1 MSQPLYGRRSDPY
14 AAPECPRHPGVRSVD
29 YCKRCN
35 RPMCTQ
41 CVVPTEVRSI
51 CVDCA
56 GRGRGNFFGRSRA
69 ARPRQVGNVRIGAET
84 PLITYATIILCIGLW
99 LGDFAGNHIVT
110 RYLGFTPLYGL
121 IQPWR
126 ILTTAYLHLNLT
138 HLAFNMISL
147 YAVGRALEPLLGRAR
162 FFALYL
168 ISALGGSIG
177 VLGWALIDTSTVNT
191 VTVGASG
198 AIFGL
203 FGAVFVLQRAAGI
216 DARAIAGL
224 LAVNLLYGFIVSGI
238 SWQAHIG
245 GLIAG
250 MLCAWV
256 LLLLGRPRAGMT
268 AKKQGVRTA
277 IGVAGMFAAE
287 IVILVVTYMVLIGI

>member
-1 MSQPLYGRRSDPY
+1 MS
-14 AAPECPRHPGVRSVD
+14 
-29 YCKRCN
+29 
-35 RPMCTQ
+35 
-41 CVVPTEVRSI
+41 
-51 CVDCA
+51 
-56 GRGRGNFFGRSRA
+56 
-69 ARPRQVGNVRIGAET
+69 
-84 PLITYATIILCIGLW
+84 
-99 LGDFAGNHIVT
+99 NHVVT

-203 FGAVFVLQRAAGI
+203 FGTVFVLQRAAGI

-250 MLCAWV
+250 MLCAWA

>member
-1 MSQPLYGRRSDPY
+1 M
-14 AAPECPRHPGVRSVD
+14 
-29 YCKRCN
+29 
-35 RPMCTQ
+35 
-41 CVVPTEVRSI
+41 
-51 CVDCA
+51 
-56 GRGRGNFFGRSRA
+56 
-69 ARPRQVGNVRIGAET
+69 
-84 PLITYATIILCIGLW
+84 
-99 LGDFAGNHIVT
+99 
-110 RYLGFTPLYGL
+110 
-121 IQPWR
+121 
-126 ILTTAYLHLNLT
+126 
-138 HLAFNMISL
+138 
-147 YAVGRALEPLLGRAR
+147 
-162 FFALYL
+162 
-168 ISALGGSIG
+168 
-177 VLGWALIDTSTVNT
+177 NT

-250 MLCAWV
+250 MLCAWA

-268 AKKQGVRTA
+268 AKEQGVRTA